1 MGSIRS
7 IFFGKLL
14 SDIRESISGSEQD
27 FTHGSIRRAI
37 LLLSIPMVLE
47 MVMESVF
54 AVVDIFFVARLGA
67 DSVAAV
73 GITETIMTLV
83 YAIGF
88 GLSMATTALVSRRIG
103 EKEPR
108 KAARA
113 AVQAIIAG
121 LGVSVLISLPG
132 IFYPVKILSLMGANE
147 AVIEEGAVYLSI
159 ILASNGIVMLLFII
173 NAIFR
178 SAGDAALS
186 MRVLWLANL
195 INIILDPCL
204 IFGLGPFPELG
215 MLGAALATTTG
226 RGIAVLYQFY
236 ILLGGKARVKVK
248 LRDFVFDIRLTFQL
262 IRISLGAIFQNIIAT
277 ASWIALM
284 RIIAI
289 FGSEVMAGYTIAI
302 RVIIFALLPVWGLSN
317 AAATLTGQNLG
328 AGKPERAE
336 KSVYIT
342 GWVSA
347 VLLSLIGIFFIGM
360 PEFFIGLFIDNHAVV
375 ASGATAMR
383 IISYGFIFYGL
394 GMVMI
399 QAFNGAGDTQTP
411 MWINFFCFWMLEI
424 PLAWLLAIQ
433 LNLGENGVF
442 WSVAISESLLG
453 LIAIILF
460 KRGKWKNKKV

>member
-1 MGSIRS
+1 MGRLRS
-7 IFFGKLL
+7 IFSRKLL

-67 DSVAAV
+67 DAVAAV

-103 EKEPR
+103 EKEPS

-121 LGVSVLISLPG
+121 LGVSILISIPG
-132 IFYPVKILSLMGANE
+132 IFFPVQILKIMGANE
-147 AVIEEGAVYLSI
+147 LVIEKGAVYLSL
-159 ILASNGIVMLLFII
+159 ILASNGVVMLLFII

-195 INIILDPCL
+195 INIVLDPCL

-226 RGIAVLYQFY
+226 RGIAVLYQLY
-236 ILLGGKARVKVK
+236 ILLGGKARVKVY
-248 LRDFVFDIRLTFQL
+248 LSDFVFDLRLTLHL
-262 IRISLGAIFQNIIAT
+262 IKISIGAIFQNFIAT

-347 VLLSLIGIFFIGM
+347 ILLSIIAVFFIGM
-360 PEFFIGLFIDNHAVV
+360 PEFFIALFIDNQAVV
-375 ASGATAMR
+375 SSGATAMR

-394 GMVMI
+394 GMVMV

-411 MWINFFCFWMLEI
+411 MWINLICFWMLEI
-424 PLAWLLAIQ
+424 PLAWLLAIR
-433 LNLGENGVF
+433 LNIGENGVF
-442 WSVAISESLLG
+442 WSVAISESLLAV
-453 LIAIILF
+453 IAIILF
-460 KRGKWKNKKV
+460 KRGKWKHKKV